1 MKSKILVFLQFFI
14 IFLMLLLAIDTPT
27 HYLVSGV
34 VITLLGIIIGIIAIK
49 THEKGNFNIRP
60 DIKEHC
66 TLVTHGI
73 YAYVRHPMYLSV
85 LTMMFGV
92 MLIYLNIY
100 EIVLYILLVVVMLTK
115 LFYEESLWE
124 CHSAEYERYKSN
136 TKRLIPF
143 IF

>member
-14 IFLMLLLAIDTPT
+14 IFLMLLSFGEQT
-27 HYLVSGV
+27 HYLWSGLFV
-34 VITLLGIIIGIIAIK
+34 AVMGIVIGLIAIN

-60 DIKEHC
+60 DIKESC

-92 MLIYLNIY
+92 LLIYFSRY
-100 EIVLYILLVVVMLTK
+100 EIVLYLLLVTVMLTK
-115 LFYEESLWE
+115 LFYEESLWQ
-124 CHSAEYERYKSN
+124 CHTEAYDAYKKK

>member
-1 MKSKILVFLQFFI
+1 
-14 IFLMLLLAIDTPT
+14 MLLAFGKPT
-27 HYLVSGV
+27 QYLWSGLF
-34 VITLLGIIIGIIAIK
+34 IALIGIVIGIVAIN

-66 TLVTHGI
+66 ELVTHGI
-73 YAYVRHPMYLSV
+73 YAYIRHPMYLSV

-92 MLIYLNIY
+92 LLIYFSLY
-100 EIVLYILLVVVMLTK
+100 ECILYLLLLVVMLIK
-115 LFYEESLWE
+115 LSYEESLWQ
-124 CHSAEYERYKSN
+124 CHSQEYALYKKQ

>member
-1 MKSKILVFLQFFI
+1 MKSKILVFLQFFL
-14 IFLMLLLAIDTPT
+14 IFLMLLAFGEPT
-27 HYLVSGV
+27 HYLWSGLFISCV
-34 VITLLGIIIGIIAIK
+34 GIIIGLIAIN

-60 DIKEHC
+60 DIKESC

-73 YAYVRHPMYLSV
+73 YAYIRHPMYLSV

-92 MLIYLNIY
+92 LLIYWSFY
-100 EIVLYILLVVVMLTK
+100 ELVLYALLVAVMLTK
-115 LFYEESLWE
+115 LLYEESLWQ
-124 CHSAEYERYKSN
+124 CHSAEYEAYKQD